1 MKWLDKIDGE
11 VAELVGV
18 TALLSALVILIAA
31 TVFRWDA
38 VFRFFG
44 IAIPVVVIAALALLI
59 MKKLQNK
66 RNNHK

>member
-18 TALLSALVILIAA
+18 TALLSALVILVTA

-66 RNNHK
+66 KNNHK